1 MIATVFAGAK
11 DPGSKER
18 NMISFSNNRGR
29 TLVAG
34 ALMFA
39 ATALPT
45 AASAQ
50 DAETED
56 AIKITGSA
64 AFVSDY
70 RFRGI
75 SFSDLDAAVQPF
87 IQLTTAP
94 GLFVS
99 LWGSSISDFNGANTE
114 VDVTAGWT
122 GSLVGLTTTVGVIG
136 YLYPGGS
143 NTDTV
148 ELFGSVGIPLGP
160 VTATF
165 GLNWQPDQKNLSRS
179 NRYAFGTLSA
189 AIPGAPVVLKATLG
203 NERGGLV
210 ADQTGDK
217 SSKWDWLIGAD
228 FTWKALTLGV
238 AYVGND
244 LSTRTIDFGEGDSFR
259 ANRTAQDT
267 VVVSLT
273 AAF

>member
-1 MIATVFAGAK
+1 M
-11 DPGSKER
+11 
-18 NMISFSNNRGR
+18 MSFSNNRGR
-29 TLVAG
+29 ALVAG
-34 ALMFA
+34 ALMLA

-50 DAETED
+50 EAEKED

-75 SFSDLDAAVQPF
+75 SFSDLDPAVQPF

-99 LWGSSISDFNGANTE
+99 LWGSSIADFNGATTE
-114 VDVTAGWT
+114 IDVTGGWT
-122 GSLVGLTTTVGVIG
+122 GSVVGLNTTVGVIG

-160 VTATF
+160 VTTTF
-165 GLNWQPDQKNLSRS
+165 GVNWQPDQKNLSRS
-179 NRYAFGTLSA
+179 NRYFFGTVSGG
-189 AIPGAPVVLKATLG
+189 IPGIPITLKATLG

-210 ADQTGDK
+210 VDQTGDK
-217 SSKWDWLIGAD
+217 TSKWDWLIGAD
-228 FTWKALTLGV
+228 LTWKALTLGV
-238 AYVGND
+238 AYVGTD
-244 LSTRTIDFGEGDSFR
+244 LSTRNINLAGDDETPAVGR
-259 ANRTAQDT
+259 ANRTAKDT